1 MLCDVFIS
9 YSSGDQK
16 IVEGL
21 SAYLEQHG
29 VRCFVAYR
37 DIPKGT
43 VWAEKITEA
52 IENSKLMVVV
62 FSENFNCSKHVD
74 REIEMNI
81 EEGKP
86 ILTFK
91 IQNTDFKGP
100 KKYFLNN
107 LNWIDAFPNPKEYF
121 GELLNSIQSLL
132 PETKKDEINR
142 ETDKRETG
150 KIAGKNKNF
159 LIYAGILLGI
169 VFLCTFGF
177 LYLKNRSNQ
186 SVVDK
191 PMNKPIENISEQPVE
206 NKTDTVVVNKN
217 NKQQQ
222 QQQQQPTTVTES
234 VKSNSNRTIKPEDTP
249 VTESKSITFTE
260 KKIIVSTS
268 GEQFEVNEGDFL
280 EGIFENGKVVNGKLY
295 DKDKN
300 VKKIIFLKRN
310 H

>member
-1 MLCDVFIS
+1 MPYDVFIS
-9 YSSGDQK
+9 YSSDDQK

-62 FSENFNCSKHVD
+62 FSEHFNNSKQVD
-74 REIEMNI
+74 REIEMSI

-91 IQNTDFKGP
+91 IQNTDFKGT
-100 KKYFLNN
+100 KKYFLIN
-107 LNWIDAFPNPKEYF
+107 LNWINAFPNPKEYF
-121 GELLNSIQSLL
+121 GELLNSIQNLL
-132 PETKKDEINR
+132 PETKKEEINQK
-142 ETDKRETG
+142 TDKRETG
-150 KIAGKNKNF
+150 KINEKNKNF
-159 LIYAGILLGI
+159 LIYAGILVGI

-177 LYLKNRSNQ
+177 LYLKNKSNEPI
-186 SVVDK
+186 VDK
-191 PMNKPIENISEQPVE
+191 PVNKAIENVNKQPVE
-206 NKTDTVVVNKN
+206 NKTDTVVVYKN
-217 NKQQQ
+217 NE
-222 QQQQQPTTVTES
+222 QQPATVTEP
-234 VKSNSNRTIKPEDTP
+234 VKPNSSRTTKPEDVSVP
-249 VTESKSITFTE
+249 ESKSITFTE
-260 KKIIVSTS
+260 KKILVSTS
-268 GEQFEVNEGDFL
+268 GEQFEVNKGDSL
-280 EGIFENGKVVNGKLY
+280 EGIFDNGKVVSGKLY

-300 VKKIIFLKRN
+300 VKRIIFPKRN

>member
-1 MLCDVFIS
+1 MLYDVFIS
-9 YSSGDQK
+9 YSSDDQK

-62 FSENFNCSKHVD
+62 FSEHFNSSKQVD
-74 REIEMNI
+74 REIEMSI

-91 IQNTDFKGP
+91 IQNADFKGT

-132 PETKKDEINR
+132 PETKKDEINQKTDRR
-142 ETDKRETG
+142 ETE
-150 KIAGKNKNF
+150 KITVKNNN
-159 LIYAGILLGI
+159 LLTYAGILIGI

-177 LYLKNRSNQ
+177 LYLKNKSNEPII
-186 SVVDK
+186 DK
-191 PMNKPIENISEQPVE
+191 PVNKAIENINEQPVE
-206 NKTDTVVVNKN
+206 NKTDTIAVNNHNIIIN
-217 NKQQQ
+217 NKQQ
-222 QQQQQPTTVTES
+222 PAVTEP
-234 VKSNSNRTIKPEDTP
+234 VKSNSSRTTKPEEISVP
-249 VTESKSITFTE
+249 ESKSITFTE
-260 KKIIVSTS
+260 KKILVSTS
-268 GEQFEVNEGDFL
+268 GEQFKVNEGDSL
-280 EGIFENGKVVNGKLY
+280 EGIFENGKVVSGKLY

-300 VKKIIFLKRN
+300 VKRIIFLKRN